1 MMERKV
7 IETAALVMKIAY
19 VEAEKHYKE
28 IPEIDAYYFWNPV
41 RGGIS
46 VIINKNGEKLGAT
59 SSVSF
64 EKHVKAFQEGK
75 RN

>member
-1 MMERKV
+1 MMDKKL
-7 IETAALVMKIAY
+7 IEIAALVMKISCE
-19 VEAEKHYKE
+19 EAEKHYKE
-28 IPEIDAYYFWNPV
+28 VPEIDAYYFWNPV

-64 EKHVKAFQEGK
+64 EKHVKAFQAGK